1 LFRLWRVRR
10 RLRIKSCL
18 LIAPKHSYRIAA
30 YLRAARE
37 LGVKLVIASDGKDS
51 LVQELASGIHI
62 DFDQLESSLQRI
74 SEYAGHHPLAAVLP
88 SDDRSVPLSAA
99 VASAL
104 GLGHNSPQT
113 AIISRRKDL
122 SRAQLQAAGLN
133 IPRHQVL
140 TIDDICQQRQIPTF
154 EPPWV
159 VKPLSL
165 SASSGVIRV
174 DQASELAAAG
184 AQIDDIISS
193 LSDHVESSQVLVE
206 SYIEGD
212 EVAVEALVGKHGLN
226 ILAIFDKPDPL
237 QGPYFEE
244 TLYITPSRH
253 NRKRQAALR
262 QQLELAIA
270 AMGIRVG
277 PVHAE
282 FRLDAHDQ
290 AWILEIAT
298 RSIGGDCARSLE
310 YIHGHSLESMIIA
323 NALELPLSRPKQT
336 SPAAGVMMIPTP
348 KPGVLRRVEG
358 IMAAQQVAGIESVE
372 LAVREGHELQVL
384 PQASSYLGFIFA
396 RGENPLQVEAALRE
410 AHAKLSIVVAPLFRL
425 IGAKPDKQKDT

>member
-1 LFRLWRVRR
+1 VWRSRR
-10 RLRIKSCL
+10 RLRIKRCL

-37 LGVKLVIASDGKDS
+37 LGVELVIASDGKDS

-62 DFDQLESSLQRI
+62 DFDQVEAALHHI
-74 SEYAGHHPLAAVLP
+74 ADYAEHHPLSAVLP

-104 GLGHNSPQT
+104 NLSHNSPQT
-113 AIISRRKDL
+113 AITSRRKDL
-122 SRAQLQAAGLN
+122 SRAQLQGAGLN
-133 IPRHQVL
+133 VPAHQVL
-140 TIDDICQQRQIPTF
+140 DIEALNQQQVPDF
-154 EPPWV
+154 AAPWV
-159 VKPLSL
+159 LKPLSL

-174 DQASELAAAG
+174 DQAQALPQAG
-184 AQIDDIISS
+184 AQIAPIVSALGDPDEASR
-193 LSDHVESSQVLVE
+193 VLVE

-212 EVAVEALVGKHGLN
+212 EVAVEALVGEHGLS
-226 ILAIFDKPDPL
+226 ILAVFDKPDPL
-237 QGPYFEE
+237 CGPYFEE
-244 TLYITPSRH
+244 TLYVSPSRH
-253 NRKRQAALR
+253 SARRQAALR
-262 QQLELAIA
+262 QQLQLAIE

-282 FRLDAHDQ
+282 FRLDRNDQ

-298 RSIGGDCARSLE
+298 RSIGGDCARTLE
-310 YIHGHSLESMIIA
+310 YLHGHSLESMIIA
-323 NALELPLSRPKQT
+323 NALGLPLASPKQT

-358 IMAAQQVAGIESVE
+358 IMAAQQVPGIESVE

-396 RGENPLQVEAALRE
+396 RGEDPAQVEAALRE
-410 AHAKLSIVVAPLFRL
+410 AHAKLTIVVAPLFRL
-425 IGAKPDKQKDT
+425 VGV